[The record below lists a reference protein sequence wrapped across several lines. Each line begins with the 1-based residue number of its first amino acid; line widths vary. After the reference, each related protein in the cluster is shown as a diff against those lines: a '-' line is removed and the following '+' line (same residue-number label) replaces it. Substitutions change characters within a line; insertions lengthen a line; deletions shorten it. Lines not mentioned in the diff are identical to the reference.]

1 MNATTVKLSVR
12 QWASEDRPS
21 NKLQNLGT
29 AALSD
34 SELLAILV
42 GSGTS
47 QHNAVEI
54 GQQIMS
60 RFDHSL
66 SKLAKADFRDIKD
79 IEGVGTYTACKI
91 LAAIELGKRRQL
103 ATALMAPDLCTATA
117 IYNYMNPKMQDLQVE
132 EGHVILLNQN
142 YKLIKSVRIS
152 QGGITET
159 SVDIRIIM
167 KEAVVNNATIIVF
180 CHNHPSG
187 SICPSRVDDELTKSI
202 KRACDLMRIHFCDHV
217 IIGDCQYYSYREQG
231 KL

>member
-1 MNATTVKLSVR
+1 MNAATVKLSVR

-42 GSGTS
+42 GSGTP

-187 SICPSRVDDELTKSI
+187 SICPSRVDDELTRSI

>member
-21 NKLQNLGT
+21 NKLQTLGVEC
-29 AALSD
+29 LSD

-42 GSGTS
+42 GSGTA
-47 QHNAVEI
+47 QMNAVEI

-66 SKLAKADFRDIKD
+66 SKLAKADFRSIKD
-79 IEGVGTYTACKI
+79 IDGVGTYTACKI
-91 LAAIELGKRRQL
+91 LAAIELGKRRQQ
-103 ATALMAPDLCTATA
+103 ATALMAPDLCTPTA
-117 IYNYMNPKMQDLQVE
+117 IYNLMSPRMQDLPIE
-132 EGHVILLNQN
+132 ESHVILMNQN

-167 KEAVVNNATIIVF
+167 KEAVLNNATIIAF

-202 KRACDLMRIHFCDHV
+202 KRACDLMRIHLCDHV
-217 IIGDCQYYSYREQG
+217 IIGDCRYYSYREQG

>member
-42 GSGTS
+42 GSGTP

-66 SKLAKADFRDIKD
+66 SKLAKADFRSIKD

-187 SICPSRVDDELTKSI
+187 SICPSRVDDELTRSI

>member
-42 GSGTS
+42 GSGTP

-103 ATALMAPDLCTATA
+103 ALASMAPDLSTATA

-167 KEAVVNNATIIVF
+167 KEAVLNNATIIVF

-187 SICPSRVDDELTKSI
+187 NICPSRVDDELTRSI
-202 KRACDLMRIHFCDHV
+202 KRACDLMRIHFADHV
-217 IIGDCQYYSYREQG
+217 VIGDCSYYSYREQG

>member
-42 GSGTS
+42 GSGTA
-47 QHNAVEI
+47 QMNAVEI
-54 GQQIMS
+54 GQQIMC
-60 RFDHSL
+60 RFDHNL
-66 SKLAKADFRDIKD
+66 SKLAKADFRSIKD

-202 KRACDLMRIHFCDHV
+202 KRACDMMRIHFCDHV

>member
-1 MNATTVKLSVR
+1 MNATTVKLSFR

-42 GSGTS
+42 GSGTP

-66 SKLAKADFRDIKD
+66 SKLAKADFRSIKD

>member
-12 QWASEDRPS
+12 QWATEDRPS
-21 NKLQNLGT
+21 NKLQTLG
-29 AALSD
+29 AEALTD

-42 GSGTS
+42 GSGTP
-47 QHNAVEI
+47 QRNAVEI
-54 GQQIMS
+54 GQDIMS
-60 RFDHSL
+60 RFDHNL
-66 SKLAKADFRDIKD
+66 AKLAKADFHDIKD

-91 LAAIELGKRRQL
+91 IAAIELGKRRQM
-103 ATALMAPDLCTATA
+103 AKALMAPDLCTATA
-117 IYNYMNPKMQDLQVE
+117 IYNLMSPRMQDLQIE
-132 EGHVILLNQN
+132 ESHVILMNQN
-142 YKLIKSVRIS
+142 YKLIKTVRIS

-167 KEAVVNNATIIVF
+167 KEAVLNNATIIAF

-187 SICPSRVDDELTKSI
+187 NVCPSRVDDELTKSI

>member
-12 QWASEDRPS
+12 QWALEDRPS

-42 GSGTS
+42 GSGTP

-54 GQQIMS
+54 GKQILS

-66 SKLAKADFRDIKD
+66 SKLAKADFRSIKD

-152 QGGITET
+152 QDGITET

-217 IIGDCQYYSYREQG
+217 IVGDCQYYSYREQG

>member
-42 GSGTS
+42 GSGTA
-47 QHNAVEI
+47 QRNAVEI
-54 GQQIMS
+54 GQQIMC

-66 SKLAKADFRDIKD
+66 SKLAKADFRSIKD

-187 SICPSRVDDELTKSI
+187 SICPSRVDDELTRSI

>member
-12 QWASEDRPS
+12 QWALEDRPS

-42 GSGTS
+42 GSGTP

-54 GQQIMS
+54 GKQIMS

-66 SKLAKADFRDIKD
+66 SKLAKADFRSIKD

-91 LAAIELGKRRQL
+91 LAAIELGKRRQQ
-103 ATALMAPDLCTATA
+103 ATALMAPDLCTTTA

>member
-1 MNATTVKLSVR
+1 MNATKVKLSVR

-42 GSGTS
+42 GSGTP

-54 GQQIMS
+54 GQLIMS

-187 SICPSRVDDELTKSI
+187 SICPSRVDDELTRSI

>member
-42 GSGTS
+42 GSGTP

-54 GQQIMS
+54 GKQILS

-167 KEAVVNNATIIVF
+167 KEAVLSNATIIVF

-187 SICPSRVDDELTKSI
+187 SICPSRVDDELTRSI

>member
-42 GSGTS
+42 GSGTP
-47 QHNAVEI
+47 QMNAVEI

-66 SKLAKADFRDIKD
+66 SKLAKAEFREIKD

-231 KL
+231 RL

>member
-12 QWASEDRPS
+12 QWALEDRPS

-42 GSGTS
+42 GSGTP

-54 GQQIMS
+54 GKQIMS

-66 SKLAKADFRDIKD
+66 SKLAKADFRSIKD

-103 ATALMAPDLCTATA
+103 STALMAPDLCTATA

-187 SICPSRVDDELTKSI
+187 SICPSRVDDELTRSI

>member
-42 GSGTS
+42 GSGTA
-47 QHNAVEI
+47 QMNAVEI
-54 GQQIMS
+54 GQQIMC

-66 SKLAKADFRDIKD
+66 SKLAKADFRSIKD

>member
-42 GSGTS
+42 GSGTA
-47 QHNAVEI
+47 QRNAVEI
-54 GQQIMS
+54 GQQIMC

-66 SKLAKADFRDIKD
+66 SKLAKADFRSIKD
-79 IEGVGTYTACKI
+79 IEGVGIYTACKI

-167 KEAVVNNATIIVF
+167 KEAVLNNATIIVF

-187 SICPSRVDDELTKSI
+187 NICPSRVDDELTRSI
-202 KRACDLMRIHFCDHV
+202 KRACDLMRIHFADHV
-217 IIGDCQYYSYREQG
+217 VIGDCSYYSYREQG

>member
-21 NKLQNLGT
+21 NKLQTLGVEC
-29 AALSD
+29 LSD

-42 GSGTS
+42 GSGTA
-47 QHNAVEI
+47 QMNAVEI

-66 SKLAKADFRDIKD
+66 SKLAKADFRSIKD

-91 LAAIELGKRRQL
+91 LAAIELGKRRQQ
-103 ATALMAPDLCTATA
+103 ATALMAPDLCTPTA
-117 IYNYMNPKMQDLQVE
+117 IYNLMSPRMQDLPIE
-132 EGHVILLNQN
+132 ESHVILMNQN

-167 KEAVVNNATIIVF
+167 KEAVLNNATIIAF

-202 KRACDLMRIHFCDHV
+202 KRACDLMRIHLCDHV
-217 IIGDCQYYSYREQG
+217 IIGDCRYYSYREQG

>member
-1 MNATTVKLSVR
+1 MYMNLQTEQTS
-12 QWASEDRPS
+12 AS
-21 NKLQNLGT
+21 
-29 AALSD
+29 
-34 SELLAILV
+34 
-42 GSGTS
+42 
-47 QHNAVEI
+47 
-54 GQQIMS
+54 
-60 RFDHSL
+60 
-66 SKLAKADFRDIKD
+66 
-79 IEGVGTYTACKI
+79 
-91 LAAIELGKRRQL
+91 
-103 ATALMAPDLCTATA
+103 MAPDLSTATV

-187 SICPSRVDDELTKSI
+187 NICPSRVDDELTRSI

-217 IIGDCQYYSYREQG
+217 IVGDCQYYSYREQG

>member
-42 GSGTS
+42 GSGTA
-47 QHNAVEI
+47 QRNAVEI
-54 GQQIMS
+54 GQQIMC

-79 IEGVGTYTACKI
+79 IEGVGTYTTCKI

-187 SICPSRVDDELTKSI
+187 SICPSRVDDELTRSI

>member
-42 GSGTS
+42 GSGTA
-47 QHNAVEI
+47 QRNAVEI
-54 GQQIMS
+54 GQQIMC

-66 SKLAKADFRDIKD
+66 SKLEKADFRSIKD

>member
-42 GSGTS
+42 GSGTA
-47 QHNAVEI
+47 QRNAVEI
-54 GQQIMS
+54 GQQIMC

-217 IIGDCQYYSYREQG
+217 ILGDCQYYSYREQG

>member
-1 MNATTVKLSVR
+1 MNETTVKLSVR

-42 GSGTS
+42 GSGTA
-47 QHNAVEI
+47 QMNAVEI
-54 GQQIMS
+54 GQQIMC

-66 SKLAKADFRDIKD
+66 SKLAKADFRSIKD

-187 SICPSRVDDELTKSI
+187 SICPSRVDDELTRSI

>member
-21 NKLQNLGT
+21 NKLQNLET

-42 GSGTS
+42 GSGTQ

-66 SKLAKADFRDIKD
+66 SKLAKADFREIKD

-187 SICPSRVDDELTKSI
+187 SICPSRVDDELTRSI

>member
-21 NKLQNLGT
+21 NKLQNLG
-29 AALSD
+29 AVALTD

-42 GSGTS
+42 GSGTA

-60 RFDHSL
+60 RFDFSL
-66 SKLAKADFRDIKD
+66 SKLAKADFRSIKE

-103 ATALMAPDLCTATA
+103 ATAMMAPDLCTATA
-117 IYNYMNPKMQDLQVE
+117 IYNYMSPKMQDLQVE

-167 KEAVVNNATIIVF
+167 KEAVMNNATIIAF

-187 SICPSRVDDELTKSI
+187 NPYPSRVDDELTKSI
-202 KRACDLMRIHFCDHV
+202 KNACQLMRIHFCDHV
-217 IIGDCQYYSYREQG
+217 VIGDCQYFSYREQG

>member
-42 GSGTS
+42 GSGTP

-187 SICPSRVDDELTKSI
+187 SICPSRVDDELTRSI

>member
-42 GSGTS
+42 GSGTP

-54 GQQIMS
+54 GKQILS

-91 LAAIELGKRRQL
+91 FAAIELGKRRQL

-187 SICPSRVDDELTKSI
+187 SICPSRVDDELTRSI

>member
-42 GSGTS
+42 GSGTP

-54 GQQIMS
+54 GKQILS

-117 IYNYMNPKMQDLQVE
+117 IYKYMNPKMQDLQVE

-152 QGGITET
+152 HGGITET

>member
-12 QWASEDRPS
+12 QWALEDRPS

-42 GSGTS
+42 GSGTP

-54 GQQIMS
+54 GKQILS

-66 SKLAKADFRDIKD
+66 SKLAKADFREIKD

-103 ATALMAPDLCTATA
+103 STALMAPDLCTATA

>member
-42 GSGTS
+42 GSGTP

-103 ATALMAPDLCTATA
+103 ALASMAPDLSTATA

-152 QGGITET
+152 LGGITET

-167 KEAVVNNATIIVF
+167 KEAVLNNATIIVF

-187 SICPSRVDDELTKSI
+187 NNCPSRVDDELTRSI
-202 KRACDLMRIHFCDHV
+202 KRACDLMRIHFADHV
-217 IIGDCQYYSYREQG
+217 VIGDCSYYSYREQG

>member
-42 GSGTS
+42 GSGTA
-47 QHNAVEI
+47 QMNAVEI

-60 RFDHSL
+60 RFHHSL

-103 ATALMAPDLCTATA
+103 ATAMMAPDLCTATA

>member
-42 GSGTS
+42 GSGTA
-47 QHNAVEI
+47 QMNAVEI

-66 SKLAKADFRDIKD
+66 SKLAKADFRSIND

-187 SICPSRVDDELTKSI
+187 SICPSRVDDELTRSI
-202 KRACDLMRIHFCDHV
+202 KRACDLMRIHFADHV
-217 IIGDCQYYSYREQG
+217 VIGDCSYYSYREQG

>member
-42 GSGTS
+42 GSGTP

-54 GQQIMS
+54 GKQIMC

-66 SKLAKADFRDIKD
+66 SKLAKADFRSIKD

>member
-42 GSGTS
+42 GSGTP

-54 GQQIMS
+54 GKQILS

-66 SKLAKADFRDIKD
+66 SKLAKADFREIKD

-103 ATALMAPDLCTATA
+103 STALMAPDLCTATA

-187 SICPSRVDDELTKSI
+187 SICPSRVDDELTRSI

>member
-21 NKLQNLGT
+21 NKPQTLGVS
-29 AALSD
+29 ALSD

-42 GSGTS
+42 GSGTA
-47 QHNAVEI
+47 QMNAVEI
-54 GQQIMS
+54 GQQIMC

-66 SKLAKADFRDIKD
+66 SKLAKADFRSIKD

-91 LAAIELGKRRQL
+91 LAAIELGKRRQQ

-117 IYNYMNPKMQDLQVE
+117 IYNLMSPRMQDLQIE
-132 EGHVILLNQN
+132 ESHVILMNQN

-167 KEAVVNNATIIVF
+167 KEAVLNNATIIAF
-180 CHNHPSG
+180 CQIIPVEAFV
-187 SICPSRVDDELTKSI
+187 RVGWMMNS
-202 KRACDLMRIHFCDHV
+202 
-217 IIGDCQYYSYREQG
+217 QG
-231 KL
+231 RSSEPAT

>member
-12 QWASEDRPS
+12 QWALEDRPS

-42 GSGTS
+42 GSGTP

-54 GQQIMS
+54 GKQIMS

-66 SKLAKADFRDIKD
+66 SKLAKADFRSIKD

-187 SICPSRVDDELTKSI
+187 SICPSRVDDELTRSI

>member
-21 NKLQNLGT
+21 NKLQNLG
-29 AALSD
+29 AECLSD

-42 GSGTS
+42 GSGTA

-60 RFDHSL
+60 RFDFSL
-66 SKLAKADFRDIKD
+66 SKLAKADFHSIKE

-103 ATALMAPDLCTATA
+103 ATAMMAPDLSTATA
-117 IYNYMNPKMQDLQVE
+117 IYKFMNPKMQDLQVE
-132 EGHVILLNQN
+132 EGDVILLNQN

-159 SVDIRIIM
+159 SVDIRIMM
-167 KEAVVNNATIIVF
+167 KEAVMNNATIVVF

-187 SICPSRVDDELTKSI
+187 NPYPSRVDDELTMSI
-202 KRACDLMRIHFCDHV
+202 KNACKLMRLHFADHV
-217 IIGDCQYYSYREQG
+217 VIGDCQYYSYREQG

>member
-42 GSGTS
+42 GSGTP

-54 GQQIMS
+54 GKQILS

-187 SICPSRVDDELTKSI
+187 SICPSRIDDELTRSI